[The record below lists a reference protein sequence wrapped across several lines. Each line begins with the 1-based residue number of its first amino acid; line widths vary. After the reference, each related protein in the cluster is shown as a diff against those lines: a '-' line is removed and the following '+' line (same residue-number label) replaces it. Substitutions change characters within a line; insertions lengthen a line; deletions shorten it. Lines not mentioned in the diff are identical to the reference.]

1 MSSWLDAYFGTTIV
15 DGASDTEMP
24 QRALLRFVGC
34 TVADDPTNGRTNVT
48 FDRLTSPVFTG
59 TPKYAAARG
68 NIPSVVGEAQTS
80 STSPVTVASYTMAD
94 ESLCAFDV
102 IVTCARRTSVTK
114 GGRYK
119 RSVVYR
125 RTGGGAPTIVGSLES
140 GTDSETTAGDDV
152 TIDVSGNAVRVR
164 VTAADSDGRNWL
176 AEMRVQETL
185 AT

>member
-1 MSSWLDAYFGTTIV
+1 MSSWPDAYFGVTVI
-15 DGASDTEMP
+15 DGATEDEMP
-24 QRALLRFVGC
+24 RRAKIRFAGC
-34 TVADDPTNGRTNVT
+34 TVADNPGNDRTDIT
-48 FDRLTSPVFTG
+48 YDRLESPVFTG
-59 TPKYAAARG
+59 SPRYAATRG
-68 NIPSVVGEAQTS
+68 NIRSVVGEVQTS
-80 STSPVTVASYTMAD
+80 STSQVTAASYTMAD

-125 RTGGGAPTIVGSLES
+125 RTGGGAPTIVGSIEL
-140 GTDSETTAGDDV
+140 GVDQETTAGDNA

-164 VTAADSDGRNWL
+164 VTAADADDRNWL
-176 AEMRVQETL
+176 AEMRVQETF